1 MEDKILKKIQNDLK
15 STKNPVVINNNDK
28 IVHIATER
36 MSLYDL
42 YINKGIQV
50 DPITMDEQIL
60 QVLPKDTSLINN
72 SI

>member
-1 MEDKILKKIQNDLK
+1 M
-15 STKNPVVINNNDK
+15 NNNDK

-42 YINKGIQV
+42 YINKGIYA
-50 DPITMDEQIL
+50 DPITMDEHFL
-60 QVLPKDTSLINN
+60 QVIPKDTSLINN